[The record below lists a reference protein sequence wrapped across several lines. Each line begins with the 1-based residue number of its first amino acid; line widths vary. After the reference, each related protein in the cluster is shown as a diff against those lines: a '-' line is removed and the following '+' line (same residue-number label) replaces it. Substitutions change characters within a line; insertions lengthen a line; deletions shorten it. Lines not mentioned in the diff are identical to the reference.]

1 MPKKRHLSAYANKVV
16 SLRFEYEQNEKIK
29 KQKNKLFF

>member
-16 SLRFEYEQNEKIK
+16 SLRFEYEQNEKSK
-29 KQKNKLFF
+29 KSQKK